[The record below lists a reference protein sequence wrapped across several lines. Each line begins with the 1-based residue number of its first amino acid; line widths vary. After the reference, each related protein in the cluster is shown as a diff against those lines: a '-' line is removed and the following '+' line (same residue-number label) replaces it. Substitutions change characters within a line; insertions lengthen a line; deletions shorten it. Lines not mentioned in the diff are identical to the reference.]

1 MVWRRN
7 ALRAYRALLFF
18 YPVEFRQEY
27 GGEMEPLFAMRLESE
42 PSLRLWPEVLADTA
56 LTAAREH
63 SSILADDLRHGVRVR
78 SQI

>member
-27 GGEMEPLFAMRLESE
+27 GGEMEALFAM
-42 PSLRLWPEVLADTA
+42 PNY
-56 LTAAREH
+56 AAT
-63 SSILADDLRHGVRVR
+63 ST
-78 SQI
+78 